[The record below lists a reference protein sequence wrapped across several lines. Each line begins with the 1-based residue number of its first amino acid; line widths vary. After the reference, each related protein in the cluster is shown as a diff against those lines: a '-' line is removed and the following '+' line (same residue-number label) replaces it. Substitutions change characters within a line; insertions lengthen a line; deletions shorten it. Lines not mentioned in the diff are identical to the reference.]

1 MQTLESLKERIGTVE
16 LLQSVVR
23 TMKTLAAV
31 SIRQHEKAIESLA
44 DYSMVIEL
52 GLSIVLREGIHEKF
66 EKPLFTDGN
75 LGAIVIGSDQG
86 LCGRFNEQIVAHT
99 LEKLALIEPMESRR
113 ILVCVGTRA
122 HMHLAESGEKVE
134 ECLSAPVSTT
144 GIIPT
149 VQRILLTIEEWQA
162 RLNLNRIIIFYN
174 HFLNGASYRP
184 ELLHLMPIDRT
195 WLRNLAVRPWQGK
208 TIPTFTM
215 DRDRLFTLMIRQSLF
230 ISLYRAFAESMAS
243 ENAAR
248 LASMQ
253 AAERN
258 IGEKLDEL
266 NFHFRDLRQSTIT
279 EELLDIVSGFETLTA
294 KRL

>member
-44 DYSMVIEL
+44 DYCRGIEM
-52 GLSIVLREGIHEKF
+52 GLSIVLRDGFHEKF
-66 EKPLFTDGN
+66 EKPLVTDGN

-99 LEKLALIEPMESRR
+99 FEQLALIEPLESRR
-113 ILVCVGTRA
+113 RLVCVGTRA
-122 HMHLAESGEKVE
+122 HMHLVESGEKVE

-162 RLNLNRIIIFYN
+162 RLHLNRIIIFYN

-184 ELLHLMPIDRT
+184 ELLHLMPIDRA
-195 WLRNLAVRPWQGK
+195 WLRNLASRPWQGK
-208 TIPTFTM
+208 TIPAFTM

-230 ISLYRAFAESMAS
+230 ISLYRACAESMAS

-253 AAERN
+253 AADRN
-258 IGEKLDEL
+258 IGERLDEL
-266 NFHFRDLRQSTIT
+266 NFQFRDLRQSTIT

>member
-1 MQTLESLKERIGTVE
+1 MHTLESLKERIGTVE

-31 SIRQHEKAIESLA
+31 SIRHHEKAIESLA
-44 DYSMVIEL
+44 DYARTVEM
-52 GLSIVLREGIHEKF
+52 GLSIVLRQGIREIP
-66 EKPLFTDGN
+66 EPPPVSDGR

-86 LCGRFNEQIVAHT
+86 LCGRFNEQVVAYA
-99 LEKLALIEPMESRR
+99 LEQLGTVEPADSGR
-113 ILVCVGTRA
+113 ILVCVGNRA
-122 HMHLAESGEKVE
+122 NLHLAESGEKVD
-134 ECLSAPVSTT
+134 ECLSAPVSMT

-149 VQRILLTIEEWQA
+149 VQRILFTIEQWQA
-162 RLNLNRIIIFYN
+162 RFRLARVVLFHN
-174 HFLNGASYRP
+174 HFINGAYYRP
-184 ELLHLMPIDRT
+184 EVLQLMPIDRA
-195 WLRNLAVRPWQGK
+195 WLQDLASRPWPGT

-215 DRDRLFTLMIRQSLF
+215 DRQRLFTLIIRQSLF
-230 ISLYRAFAESMAS
+230 ISLYRAFAESLAS

-258 IGEKLDEL
+258 IGERLEEL
-266 NFHFRDLRQSTIT
+266 SFHFRDLRQSTIT
-279 EELLDIVSGFETLTA
+279 EELLDIVAGFETLTA